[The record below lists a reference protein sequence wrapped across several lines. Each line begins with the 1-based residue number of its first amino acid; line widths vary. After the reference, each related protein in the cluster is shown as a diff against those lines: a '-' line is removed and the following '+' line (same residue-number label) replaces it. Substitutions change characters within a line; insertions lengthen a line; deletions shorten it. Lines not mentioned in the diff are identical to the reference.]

1 MQLERLN
8 AHRDW
13 ANDLLIAWIADAFP
27 AGEPDDYCLRM
38 LTHVLTSEAVWLG
51 RLRGEAPPKPSGEP
65 LPAAGLAALRLAHAP
80 EWEAALADPERL
92 FHYRNFAGT
101 ACESTAAE
109 IVTHVCMHGQYHR
122 GQVAAQAARIG
133 LKCPSTDFILFA
145 RWL

>member
-1 MQLERLN
+1 MLERLT

-13 ANDLLIAWIADAFP
+13 ANAQQLAWIAEAFP

-38 LTHVLTSEAVWLG
+38 LTHILTSEAVWLG

-65 LPAAGLAALRLAHAP
+65 LPVVELTAMRLDHGP
-80 EWEAALADPERL
+80 RFEAELADPGRL
-92 FHYRNFAGT
+92 VPYRNFAGV
-101 ACESTAAE
+101 ACESTTGE

-122 GQVAAQAARIG
+122 GQVASQAARLG